1 MPHENLL
8 SPPAAQVAG
17 DTPAIEQSPPA
28 PDGPHPD
35 GSGSTLQLDL
45 ADNREHGR
53 GEPHKKVTSS
63 NRKREHE
70 TREPHKKIVSSN
82 KKQMHVP
89 RELHK
94 KIASSDTKDDH
105 EIREPGSEE
114 SYSLHRTVTLADG
127 PRTDGSGSTPQLDL
141 ADNTV
146 DRNKMIPSS
155 NREHGRGEPYMK
167 ITNSNKKQEHVPH
180 EPHKKIAS
188 SNKKQE
194 HVPREF
200 HKKIASSDTK
210 DDHEIREPGSGES
223 YSLHRTVTLAG
234 APEDSKAEE
243 NGSATSLL
251 CMHPFSDGPRTDQLG
266 STPQLD
272 LADNTVDRNQMIP
285 SSNREHGHGE
295 PHKKIT
301 SSNKKQEHVPH
312 EPHKKIASSSKK
324 QEHVPRELHKKIA
337 SSDTK
342 DDHEIREPGSG
353 ESYSL
358 HQTVTLAG
366 ASQDSK
372 AEENGSATSLLCM
385 HPFTDGPRT
394 DGSGSTPQL
403 YLADN
408 TVDRNQ
414 MIPSSNREHGRGEP
428 HKKITSSNK
437 KQEHVPHEPHK
448 KIAGSN
454 KMREHVPRE
463 LHKKIASSDT
473 KDDHEI
479 REPGSGESYS
489 LHRTVTL
496 AGASQD
502 SKAEENGSA
511 TSLLCMHPFSDG
523 PRTDGSG
530 STPQLDLVDNMVD
543 RNQMIPSSNREHG
556 RGEPHKKITS
566 SNKKQEHVP
575 HEPHKKIASSNKKQ
589 EHVPRELHKK
599 IASSD
604 RKDDHE
610 IREPGSGESYSLHLT
625 FTLADGPRTDGSG
638 STPQLYLA
646 DNTVDRNQMIPSS
659 NREHGRGELHKK
671 ITSSNKKQEHV
682 PHEPHKKIAS
692 SNKMREHVPR
702 ELHKKIASSDT
713 KDDHEIREPG
723 SGESYSLHR
732 TVTLADG
739 PHPDG
744 SGSTPQLDLT
754 DNTVDRNQMIT
765 SSNRKREHETREPH
779 KKIASSNKKQM
790 HVPREPH
797 KKIASSNK
805 KDEHEIHEP
814 ESRESYSLHGIVTLA
829 GASEDSS

>member
-28 PDGPHPD
+28 PDGP
-35 GSGSTLQLDL
+35 
-45 ADNREHGR
+45 
-53 GEPHKKVTSS
+53 
-63 NRKREHE
+63 
-70 TREPHKKIVSSN
+70 
-82 KKQMHVP
+82 
-89 RELHK
+89 
-94 KIASSDTKDDH
+94 
-105 EIREPGSEE
+105 
-114 SYSLHRTVTLADG
+114 
-127 PRTDGSGSTPQLDL
+127 RTDGSGNTPQLDL

-167 ITNSNKKQEHVPH
+167 ITNSNKKHEHVPH

-223 YSLHRTVTLAG
+223 YSLHRTVTLA
-234 APEDSKAEE
+234 
-243 NGSATSLL
+243 
-251 CMHPFSDGPRTDQLG
+251 DGPRTDQLG

-285 SSNREHGHGE
+285 SSNREHGSGE

-312 EPHKKIASSSKK
+312 EPHKKIASS
-324 QEHVPRELHKKIA
+324 
-337 SSDTK
+337 
-342 DDHEIREPGSG
+342 
-353 ESYSL
+353 
-358 HQTVTLAG
+358 
-366 ASQDSK
+366 
-372 AEENGSATSLLCM
+372 
-385 HPFTDGPRT
+385 
-394 DGSGSTPQL
+394 
-403 YLADN
+403 
-408 TVDRNQ
+408 
-414 MIPSSNREHGRGEP
+414 
-428 HKKITSSNK
+428 NK
-437 KQEHVPHEPHK
+437 KQ
-448 KIAGSN
+448 
-454 KMREHVPRE
+454 EHVPRE

-496 AGASQD
+496 V
-502 SKAEENGSA
+502 
-511 TSLLCMHPFSDG
+511 DG
-523 PRTDGSG
+523 PRTDGSRSTPQLDLADNTVDRNQMIPSSNREQGRGEPHKKITSSNKKQEHVPHEPHKKIASSNKKQEHVPRELHKKIDSSDTKDDHEIREPGSGESYSLHRTVTLADGPRTDQLG
-530 STPQLDLVDNMVD
+530 STPQLDLADNTVD

-604 RKDDHE
+604 
-610 IREPGSGESYSLHLT
+610 
-625 FTLADGPRTDGSG
+625 
-638 STPQLYLA
+638 
-646 DNTVDRNQMIPSS
+646 
-659 NREHGRGELHKK
+659 
-671 ITSSNKKQEHV
+671 
-682 PHEPHKKIAS
+682 
-692 SNKMREHVPR
+692 
-702 ELHKKIASSDT
+702 T

-732 TVTLADG
+732 TVTLVDG
-739 PHPDG
+739 PRTDQL
-744 SGSTPQLDLT
+744 GSTPQLDLA
-754 DNTVDRNQMIT
+754 DNTVDRNQMIP
-765 SSNRKREHETREPH
+765 SSNREHGSGEPL
-779 KKIASSNKKQM
+779 
-790 HVPREPH
+790 VPVRGT
-797 KKIASSNK
+797 NR
-805 KDEHEIHEP
+805 D
-814 ESRESYSLHGIVTLA
+814 
-829 GASEDSS
+829 